1 MAEQTLHLGEFHT
14 MEYAEKQIR
23 SITEDEVLAT
33 VNRLLSTAKYS
44 IAVVEPKSKKKTVLD
59 VDLF

>member
-1 MAEQTLHLGEFHT
+1 

-44 IAVVEPKSKKKTVLD
+44 IAIVEPKSKKKTVLD